1 MLWAWRRHGQASPL
15 KRIFPSLLLGFFTL
29 STFLVA
35 GIFSSRVATSSNGE
49 VLISSLNC
57 GGLFLPSS
65 LSPLGGSVYSYFN
78 TWMESSYNY
87 AQSCYGSNTFRKDC
101 TVYPRQSLPFIIT
114 RDTACPFLG
123 QDSICRNM
131 SGNIQIDTGFI
142 NSHFDLGINA
152 PPENRFLLR
161 VVAECAPLLTDR
173 YTQVEN
179 STTIGTL
186 INIKY
191 GRTTRNFNSL
201 ATYQYPNAT
210 SPDNIDYGIFDY
222 VLDVE
227 STAFGNSKNNW
238 IPIPEL
244 LVTDGDVIVLFLSSN
259 NIWFLNKTADP
270 WYSAQTSN
278 EVLLENI
285 PIPLYAHD
293 DAVRALGCRERF
305 QFCNPN
311 LPGNSSCTPLTSSHQ
326 VFQLGFQLWQ
336 DLTQQAYF
344 NWSTS
349 FFNMGIDTTVSIIGT
364 AALQSRSTLIGGMQ
378 WFIPDNQWEL
388 EVENLFKVTLAS
400 LQRSVVDQAMGPADP
415 ALLPILRRPNTPEE
429 QKVCAN
435 QKIRSDSYAS
445 INVLGLVIIFVVGG
459 LIIVTSFALPIV
471 VRRIKQRQNPYSTLE
486 WIVNDTLQL
495 QRLAHE
501 AVRSG
506 TWKDT
511 DGNFPTTAQC
521 ELLAGL
527 NVTNP
532 THPKFHHT

>member
-1 MLWAWRRHGQASPL
+1 MLWAWRQHSRASLL
-15 KRIFPSLLLGFFTL
+15 KRIFPSLLLSFFTL
-29 STFLVA
+29 SSSLVA

-57 GGLFLPSS
+57 GGLFQPSS
-65 LSPLGGSVYSYFN
+65 ISPVGGPVYSYFN

-101 TVYPRQSLPFIIT
+101 TLYPRQSLPFSIT
-114 RDTACPFLG
+114 RDIACPFPG

-161 VVAECAPLLTDR
+161 FVAECAPLLTDR
-173 YTQVEN
+173 YTRVQK
-179 STTIGTL
+179 SAAIGTL
-186 INIKY
+186 INILY
-191 GRTTRNFNSL
+191 GPTRRDFNSG

-210 SPDNIDYGIFDY
+210 TPNNIDYGIFDY

-227 STAFGNSKNNW
+227 STAFGW
-238 IPIPEL
+238 TPIPEL
-244 LVTDGDVIVLFLSSN
+244 HVTDGDVIVLFLSSN

-270 WYSAQTSN
+270 WYSAQ
-278 EVLLENI
+278 ELVEYLLVGNNQ
-285 PIPLYAHD
+285 IPLYAHD

-311 LPGNSSCTPLTSSHQ
+311 LPGNSSCTPLTSSRQ
-326 VFQLGFQLWQ
+326 AFQLGFQLWQ

-349 FFNMGIDTTVSIIGT
+349 FFNIGIDTTVSIIGT
-364 AALQSRSTLIGGMQ
+364 AALQSRNTLSDGIQ

-388 EVENLFKVTLAS
+388 EVENLFKVSLAS

-415 ALLPILRRPNTPEE
+415 ALLPMLKRPNTPEE

-435 QKIRSDSYAS
+435 QKIRSYSYAS
-445 INVLGLVIIFVVGG
+445 INVLGLVIIFAIGG
-459 LIIVTSFALPIV
+459 LIIVMSFALPII
-471 VRRIKQRQNPYSTLE
+471 VRWIQKRQNSYST
-486 WIVNDTLQL
+486 
-495 QRLAHE
+495 RAPH
-501 AVRSG
+501 G
-506 TWKDT
+506 
-511 DGNFPTTAQC
+511 
-521 ELLAGL
+521 
-527 NVTNP
+527 
-532 THPKFHHT
+532 